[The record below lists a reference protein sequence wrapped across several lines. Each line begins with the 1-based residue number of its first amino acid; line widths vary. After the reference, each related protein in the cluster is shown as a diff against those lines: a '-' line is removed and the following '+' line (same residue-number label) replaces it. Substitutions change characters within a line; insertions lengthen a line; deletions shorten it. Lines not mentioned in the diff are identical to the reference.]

1 MNNEKVYA
9 KGFKAFNPGMKCL
22 NKQYEENTIFTE
34 SGGNI
39 CDAGVMH
46 FCEEP
51 FSVLNYYPLLHENNG
66 NICFNEFA
74 NVKALAPCQKS
85 DEKLSTTKLKIGAK
99 INIANLFK
107 AEVNYIKEKSYS
119 ATTGNWAHS
128 ATTGEGA
135 HSATTG
141 YNAYSATTGDNAH
154 SATTGNW
161 AHSATTGDN
170 AHSATTGNW
179 AHSAT
184 TGDNAHSATTG
195 EDAIAAALG
204 INGAA
209 KASLG
214 SWLVLAEYNDKGN
227 LICVKSTKVDGDTI
241 KPNVFYIL
249 KNGEFTE
256 E

>member
-74 NVKALAPCQKS
+74 NVKALAPCQKL

-107 AEVNYIKEKSYS
+107 AEVNYIKEKSY
-119 ATTGNWAHS
+119 
-128 ATTGEGA
+128 
-135 HSATTG
+135 
-141 YNAYSATTGDNAH
+141 
-154 SATTGNW
+154 
-161 AHSATTGDN
+161 
-170 AHSATTGNW
+170 SATTGNW

>member
-39 CDAGVMH
+39 CGAGVMH

-51 FSVLNYYPLLHENNG
+51 FSVLNYYPLLHDNNR

-74 NVKALAPCQKS
+74 NVEALAPCQHS
-85 DEKLSTTKLKIGAK
+85 EEKLSTTKLKIGAK

-107 AEVNYIKEKSYS
+107 AEVNYIKEKSHS

-135 HSATTG
+135 
-141 YNAYSATTGDNAH
+141 
-154 SATTGNW
+154 
-161 AHSATTGDN
+161 
-170 AHSATTGNW
+170 
-179 AHSAT
+179 
-184 TGDNAHSATTG
+184 
-195 EDAIAAALG
+195 IAAALG

-209 KASLG
+209 KAALG
-214 SWLVLAEYNDKGN
+214 SWLVLAEYNENSD
-227 LICVKSTKVDGDTI
+227 LICVKSTKVDGDKI

>member
-170 AHSATTGNW
+170 AHSATTG
-179 AHSAT
+179 
-184 TGDNAHSATTG
+184 